1 MALVFCP
8 APAVSHQ
15 PPIPNSKP
23 RRGKPPTKK
32 KKIEGQTVVSE
43 PDSCPEATPT
53 KTFKKSPSDETA
65 GILSCSK
72 SELATLTNSK
82 PCRGKPHTKKRKLE
96 GADPGVTGE
105 DFLQRRRNSIG
116 RHRLVNLTPA

>member
-1 MALVFCP
+1 MALVFFP
-8 APAVSHQ
+8 VPTMSHQ

-23 RRGKPPTKK
+23 RKGRPPTKK
-32 KKIEGQTVVSE
+32 KKIEGQTVVGE
-43 PDSCPEATPT
+43 PGSYPEAMPT
-53 KTFKKSPSDETA
+53 KTFKKPLSDETP
-65 GILSCSK
+65 GILSSSK

-82 PCRGKPHTKKRKLE
+82 PCRGRPHTKKRKLE